1 VNTKERILAIDFG
14 LKRIGFA
21 VTDELQITITPL
33 PILEL
38 QKPDFWSRFTSL
50 LEEYDPKQII
60 LGYPQHDLETQNR
73 VQRQIMEFKNRIEKN
88 FTITVTLQDESYTSE
103 RASEHLNEINPKRS
117 KKKRKQKKE
126 NLDSVAA
133 AFILQS
139 FLKKDS

>member
-1 VNTKERILAIDFG
+1 MNTKERILAIDFG